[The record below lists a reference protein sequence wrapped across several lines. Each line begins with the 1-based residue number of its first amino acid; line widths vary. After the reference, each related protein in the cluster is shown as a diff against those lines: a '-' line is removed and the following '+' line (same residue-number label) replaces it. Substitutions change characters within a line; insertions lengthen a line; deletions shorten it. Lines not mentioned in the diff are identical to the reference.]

1 MDTRIHN
8 PLKLPKS
15 LRTLIECIG
24 EEAALRLIEWRGGAY
39 LCVPGKVDPSHP
51 LLDHIGGVAFAKLVY
66 TYAGETITLVKNDAV
81 LRQIK
86 HAMIRQMRYQQ
97 NIPIDQIAIKIGYTT
112 RRVFQVLAE
121 DDAPTNGTLF

>member
-8 PLKLPKS
+8 PLKLPES

-39 LCVPGKVDPSHP
+39 ICVPGKVDPAHP
-51 LLDHIGGVAFAKLVY
+51 LLDHIGGIAFAKLVY
-66 TYAGETITLVKNDAV
+66 RYSGETITLVKNDAV
-81 LRQIK
+81 VRQIK
-86 HAMIRQMRYQQ
+86 HALIREMRYQQ
-97 NIPIDQIAIKIGYTT
+97 NMQIDDIAIKVGYSM

-121 DDAPTNGTLF
+121 EDAPMNGTLF